1 MDRGW
6 WELSKFSWEV
16 SNVAIFSSSYW
27 LWVKQDINCIWKALL
42 KLLPTDQYMRKLT
55 ELLRVKRKW
64 LRCRRT
70 VNHMG
75 LGEQLQPGGERSVG
89 VRRCSARLRTSLG
102 MLQRMYMMTIAV
114 SVTAER
120 DKRRDMVILQFSLAL
135 DLILL
140 NSLTDFVSFLKGH
153 F

>member
-1 MDRGW
+1 M
-6 WELSKFSWEV
+6 
-16 SNVAIFSSSYW
+16 
-27 LWVKQDINCIWKALL
+27 

-102 MLQRMYMMTIAV
+102 SGDV
-114 SVTAER
+114 AE
-120 DKRRDMVILQFSLAL
+120 DVYLFIY
-135 DLILL
+135 
-140 NSLTDFVSFLKGH
+140 
-153 F
+153 

>member
-1 MDRGW
+1 
-6 WELSKFSWEV
+6 
-16 SNVAIFSSSYW
+16 
-27 LWVKQDINCIWKALL
+27 
-42 KLLPTDQYMRKLT
+42 MRKLT

-120 DKRRDMVILQFSLAL
+120 DRRRDMVRLQFSLAL

-140 NSLTDFVSFLKGH
+140 NS
-153 F
+153 